1 MLRTTCF
8 GCMSLEVSTWISLTS
23 PSGVTT
29 TRAERTPVRPAIR
42 FSARLTPHGSGVWPG
57 GVSGSASRSSAPPP
71 PVSAGLDGVTSRSSR
86 GNLVASQGLGAIQR
100 AVGRHQH
107 VLALGPAPPPRRQLG
122 HPHAHRHQA
131 PRVAQIPPPHLHPGA
146 PPVGPH
152 PPPPPP
158 RVPPHPPGP
167 LPPLA

>member
-8 GCMSLEVSTWISLTS
+8 GCISLEVSTWISLTS

-42 FSARLTPHGSGVWPG
+42 SSARLPTHGSGVWPG

-86 GNLVASQGLGAIQR
+86 GNLVASHGLGAIQR

-107 VLALGPAPPPRRQLG
+107 VLALGPPPPPPGRR
-122 HPHAHRHQA
+122 
-131 PRVAQIPPPHLHPGA
+131 
-146 PPVGPH
+146 

-158 RVPPHPPGP
+158 PPPGP
-167 LPPLA
+167 RRSPSPPPP

>member
-29 TRAERTPVRPAIR
+29 TRAERIPVRPAIR
-42 FSARLTPHGSGVWPG
+42 FSARFTPHGSGVWPG
-57 GVSGSASRSSAPPP
+57 GVSGRASRSGAPPG
-71 PVSAGLDGVTSRSSR
+71 VSAGLDGVTSRSSR

-107 VLALGPAPPPRRQLG
+107 VLALA
-122 HPHAHRHQA
+122 
-131 PRVAQIPPPHLHPGA
+131 
-146 PPVGPH
+146 
-152 PPPPPP
+152 PPPPP
-158 RVPPHPPGP
+158 RRDLGHPDADGP
-167 LPPLA
+167 DALRVAPIP